1 MWKEVDEAR
10 YNEMLGMMWPAL
22 WLDKGFLVGEPFDHR
37 NCTVIGRTL
46 PTYAAFIHHNEKFF
60 EGPNLT
66 VPEFRAFD
74 VRTLSASSQ
83 SGEG

>member
-1 MWKEVDEAR
+1 
-10 YNEMLGMMWPAL
+10 MMWSAL

-37 NCTVIGRTL
+37 NCKEIGRVL

-66 VPEFRAFD
+66 APEFRAFD
-74 VRTLSASSQ
+74 VRPLPASSDSAQ
-83 SGEG
+83 GKLHGSSERGLP